1 MNTGIKIN
9 VFNSTCLYNQLLKD
23 IKKIL
28 TFSNTH
34 DVTEHDRREKD
45 WIYRY
50 MFELKIAMKY
60 KVYRIC
66 FYYISAIYIIFTY
79 LCFAI

>member
-1 MNTGIKIN
+1 MNTGIKIK

-45 WIYRY
+45 
-50 MFELKIAMKY
+50 
-60 KVYRIC
+60 
-66 FYYISAIYIIFTY
+66 
-79 LCFAI
+79 